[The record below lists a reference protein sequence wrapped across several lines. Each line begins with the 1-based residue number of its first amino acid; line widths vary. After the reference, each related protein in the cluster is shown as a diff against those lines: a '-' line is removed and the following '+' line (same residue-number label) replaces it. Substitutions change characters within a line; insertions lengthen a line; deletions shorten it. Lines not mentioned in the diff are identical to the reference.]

1 MYEYTLRE
9 QALRQVLG
17 CIIEEHP
24 DKSLALAQIDG
35 LMIQMMIADGNSDSR
50 LLHEIDL
57 IRAELGWSRETVPA
71 PLLR

>member
-17 CIIEEHP
+17 CLFEEHP
-24 DKSLALAQIDG
+24 DKLLALAQIDG
-35 LMIQMMIADGNSDSR
+35 LMTQMMRTDGISDSR